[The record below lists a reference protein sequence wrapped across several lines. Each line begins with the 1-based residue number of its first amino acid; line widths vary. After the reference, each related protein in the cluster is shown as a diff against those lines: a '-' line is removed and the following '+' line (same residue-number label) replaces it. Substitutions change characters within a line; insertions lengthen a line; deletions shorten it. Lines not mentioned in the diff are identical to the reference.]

1 VLDPFTNFCA
11 HRERTRQRRSPEP
24 VPCGSYHDYQDE
36 AAKYA
41 GDDEPTYPWVHVAR
55 IWWYLVLPI
64 ASQKHPRTTATSIT
78 VSVMG
83 ELRLY
88 AIGIDEVRG
97 MFGASPGV
105 AAHLREVARRAFAP
119 PNVEDRGG
127 LLSKLGPIFKRVPAT
142 PVISPTQPEPHD
154 VEVLLAGAYVPPD
167 RTGATWRLLET
178 LVQGIAW
185 GSTRM
190 ALAAHQLDD
199 LDFALARG
207 GVSAS
212 VGLRHLL
219 NSTLSLNLVPVQ
231 GLTVGWHPYQKAVA
245 MSAAY
250 RSAMPGIKTDE
261 QREMINSLTIW
272 LDGFVPWAQVAA
284 SLGRPVPDLVG
295 FWAV

>member
-1 VLDPFTNFCA
+1 
-11 HRERTRQRRSPEP
+11 
-24 VPCGSYHDYQDE
+24 
-36 AAKYA
+36 
-41 GDDEPTYPWVHVAR
+41 
-55 IWWYLVLPI
+55 
-64 ASQKHPRTTATSIT
+64 
-78 VSVMG
+78 MG

-88 AIGIDEVRG
+88 AVGIDEVRG
-97 MFGASPGV
+97 MFGASPQV
-105 AAHLREVARRAFAP
+105 AEHLREVARRAFAP
-119 PNVEDRGG
+119 PAVEARSG

-190 ALAAHQLDD
+190 SLTPQSLDD

-212 VGLRHLL
+212 VGLHHLL
-219 NSTLSLNLVPVQ
+219 NSTMSLNLIPVQ
-231 GLTVGWHPYQKAVA
+231 GLTVGWHPHHKALA
-245 MSAAY
+245 MAAAY
-250 RSAMPGIKTDE
+250 RSAIQDIKTEE
-261 QREMINSLTIW
+261 QREMIKSLTSW
-272 LDGFVPWAQVAA
+272 LDGFLPWAQVAA

-295 FWAV
+295 FWAS

>member
-1 VLDPFTNFCA
+1 MPTLAAEGIPKGPQPVL
-11 HRERTRQRRSPEP
+11 H
-24 VPCGSYHDYQDE
+24 
-36 AAKYA
+36 
-41 GDDEPTYPWVHVAR
+41 W
-55 IWWYLVLPI
+55 
-64 ASQKHPRTTATSIT
+64 IT

-88 AIGIDEVRG
+88 AIGIEEVRG
-97 MFGASPGV
+97 MFGAPPQV
-105 AAHLREVARRAFAP
+105 AEHLRAVARRAFAP
-119 PNVEDRGG
+119 PSTEGAPEAVGRGG

-190 ALAAHQLDD
+190 GLTEQELDD

-207 GVSAS
+207 GAPAS

-219 NSTLSLNLVPVQ
+219 NSTPSLNLIPVS
-231 GLTVGWHPYQKAVA
+231 GLKVGWHPHQKAVA
-245 MSAAY
+245 MAAAY
-250 RSAMPGIKTDE
+250 RSALADVESPGQHD
-261 QREMINSLTIW
+261 MINSLTIW
-272 LDGFVPWAQVAA
+272 LDGFLPWAQVAA

-295 FWAV
+295 FWAS

>member
-1 VLDPFTNFCA
+1 
-11 HRERTRQRRSPEP
+11 
-24 VPCGSYHDYQDE
+24 
-36 AAKYA
+36 
-41 GDDEPTYPWVHVAR
+41 
-55 IWWYLVLPI
+55 
-64 ASQKHPRTTATSIT
+64 
-78 VSVMG
+78 MG

-88 AIGIDEVRG
+88 AIGIEEVRG
-97 MFGASPGV
+97 MFGAPPQV
-105 AAHLREVARRAFAP
+105 AEHLRAVAQRALAP
-119 PNVEDRGG
+119 SSTESHPYPVGKGG

-142 PVISPTQPEPHD
+142 PLISPTQPEPHD

-190 ALAAHQLDD
+190 GLTAQELDD

-207 GVSAS
+207 GASSS

-219 NSTLSLNLVPVQ
+219 NSTLSLNLIPVS
-231 GLTVGWHPYQKAVA
+231 GLTVGWHPHQKAMA
-245 MSAAY
+245 MAEAY
-250 RSAMPGIKTDE
+250 RGAIAGLKNAE

-272 LDGFVPWAQVAA
+272 LDGFMPWAQVAA

-295 FWAV
+295 FWAS

>member
-1 VLDPFTNFCA
+1 
-11 HRERTRQRRSPEP
+11 
-24 VPCGSYHDYQDE
+24 
-36 AAKYA
+36 
-41 GDDEPTYPWVHVAR
+41 
-55 IWWYLVLPI
+55 
-64 ASQKHPRTTATSIT
+64 
-78 VSVMG
+78 MG

-88 AIGIDEVRG
+88 AVGIEEVRG
-97 MFGASPGV
+97 MFGASPQV
-105 AAHLREVARRAFAP
+105 AEHLREVARRAFAP
-119 PNVEDRGG
+119 PAVEARSG

-154 VEVLLAGAYVPPD
+154 VEVLLAGAYAPPD

-190 ALAAHQLDD
+190 SLTTQSLDD

-219 NSTLSLNLVPVQ
+219 NSTMSLNLVPVQ
-231 GLTVGWHPYQKAVA
+231 GLTVGWHPHHKAVA
-245 MSAAY
+245 MAAAY
-250 RSAMPGIKTDE
+250 RSAIHDIKTEE
-261 QREMINSLTIW
+261 QREMIRALTTW
-272 LDGFVPWAQVAA
+272 LDGFLPWAQVAA

-295 FWAV
+295 FWAS

>member
-1 VLDPFTNFCA
+1 
-11 HRERTRQRRSPEP
+11 
-24 VPCGSYHDYQDE
+24 
-36 AAKYA
+36 
-41 GDDEPTYPWVHVAR
+41 
-55 IWWYLVLPI
+55 
-64 ASQKHPRTTATSIT
+64 
-78 VSVMG
+78 MG

-88 AIGIDEVRG
+88 AVGIEEVRG
-97 MFGASPGV
+97 MFGASPQV
-105 AAHLREVARRAFAP
+105 AEHLREVARRAFAP
-119 PNVEDRGG
+119 PAAEARSG

-190 ALAAHQLDD
+190 SLTPQSLDD

-219 NSTLSLNLVPVQ
+219 NSTMSLNLVPVQ
-231 GLTVGWHPYQKAVA
+231 GLTVGWHPHHKALA
-245 MSAAY
+245 MAAAY
-250 RSAMPGIKTDE
+250 RSAIQDIKTEE
-261 QREMINSLTIW
+261 QREMIKSLTTW
-272 LDGFVPWAQVAA
+272 LDGFLPWAQVAA

-295 FWAV
+295 FWAS

>member
-1 VLDPFTNFCA
+1 
-11 HRERTRQRRSPEP
+11 
-24 VPCGSYHDYQDE
+24 
-36 AAKYA
+36 
-41 GDDEPTYPWVHVAR
+41 
-55 IWWYLVLPI
+55 
-64 ASQKHPRTTATSIT
+64 
-78 VSVMG
+78 MG

-88 AIGIDEVRG
+88 AVGNEEVRG
-97 MFGASPGV
+97 MFGASPPV
-105 AAHLREVARRAFAP
+105 AEHMREVARLAFAP
-119 PNVEDRGG
+119 PAAEVRGR

-154 VEVLLAGAYVPPD
+154 VEVLLAGAHVPPD

-190 ALAAHQLDD
+190 SLTAQSLDD

-207 GVSAS
+207 GVAAS

-219 NSTLSLNLVPVQ
+219 NSTMSLNLVPVQ
-231 GLTVGWHPYQKAVA
+231 GLTVGWHPYHKAVA
-245 MSAAY
+245 MAAAY
-250 RSAMPGIKTDE
+250 RSAIQDIKSED
-261 QREMINSLTIW
+261 QREMINSLTYW

-295 FWAV
+295 FWAS